1 MIRTKTS
8 LKDRG
13 LELLGMARRQP
24 VSEIDVLSQPRKE
37 MTRDAPVRTQD
48 TRDPLSESIRVRFD
62 GVEQDERS
70 PREIDEIEKLLSEE
84 ADMAVGEEEE
94 TTAETPPPSSPEVT
108 TPLPAEEWIAP
119 VPVTA
124 IRPLPHPPPELLTP
138 TEHGVSPSP
147 REDAGLPASD
157 HSSDHVTTP
166 EMPLPTPTV
175 PSPETLS
182 APQHPAPLPDRWSA
196 LEQAIEAAYERI
208 RSEQPSIGQ
217 EVTDWC
223 HRLLMEA
230 RTIITQ
236 GRIEELPRAE
246 WCVEQVHTRL
256 DRAQNSVSK
265 IYTPVAL
272 TLWGIG
278 WFFVSVYLVFDP
290 LWLLRWIGLST
301 APDFFINPTIF
312 LRALVFGGL
321 GGVAAIFYHVFKYVR
336 ERNFDDKHTLSYLGK
351 PFMGMILGAMAYLG
365 MFVLMRVLGM
375 KPVGLQVSDAEL
387 LTHVF
392 YMAALYLLAMALGF
406 KENRVFNLFNHAV
419 KAMLGG
425 EVRRSRAERI

>member
-1 MIRTKTS
+1 MIRTRTG

-13 LELLGMARRQP
+13 LELLGMTRRQP
-24 VSEIDVLSQPRKE
+24 VPDTDVLFQPRREVARSTPPPTKDI
-37 MTRDAPVRTQD
+37 RH
-48 TRDPLSESIRVRFD
+48 PLSENVRGRFPETER
-62 GVEQDERS
+62 GARS

-108 TPLPAEEWIAP
+108 SPLPAEEWIAP

-124 IRPLPHPPPELLTP
+124 VRPLPHPPPELLTP

-147 REDAGLPASD
+147 REDAGLPSPE
-157 HSSDHVTTP
+157 SGRNHVTTP
-166 EMPLPTPTV
+166 GMSLPAPTL
-175 PSPETLS
+175 PSSETSS
-182 APQHPAPLPDRWSA
+182 APRHHANLADQLAA
-196 LEQAIEAAYERI
+196 LEQEIEAAYEHI
-208 RSEQPSIGQ
+208 RSKQQSIGQ

-223 HRLLMEA
+223 HQLLMEA
-230 RTIITQ
+230 RTITTQ
-236 GRIEELPRAE
+236 GRMEELPRAE
-246 WCVEQVHTRL
+246 WCVEQVRTRL

-265 IYTPVAL
+265 MYTPVAL

-278 WFFVSVYLVFDP
+278 WFFVVVYLIFDP
-290 LWLLRWIGLST
+290 IWLLRWIGLST
-301 APDFFINPTIF
+301 ATDFFINPTIF
-312 LRALVFGGL
+312 LRSLVFGGL

-351 PFMGMILGAMAYLG
+351 PFMGMILGAVAYLG
-365 MFVLMRVLGM
+365 MFVLMRILGM

-406 KENRVFNLFNHAV
+406 KENRVFNLLNHAV

-425 EVRRSRAERI
+425 ELRRSRAEGT

>member
-13 LELLGMARRQP
+13 LELLGMTRRQP
-24 VSEIDVLSQPRKE
+24 VPEIEALSQPHKE
-37 MTRDAPVRTQD
+37 ITCDAPVLTRD
-48 TRDPLSESIRVRFD
+48 TRDPLSEGVRVRFR
-62 GVEQDERS
+62 GAEHDER
-70 PREIDEIEKLLSEE
+70 PPWKPDEIEKLLSEE
-84 ADMAVGEEEE
+84 ADMAVGEEEA
-94 TTAETPPPSSPEVT
+94 TAESSPPSSLEVT
-108 TPLPAEEWIAP
+108 APLPAEEWIAP
-119 VPVTA
+119 VPVTTT
-124 IRPLPHPPPELLTP
+124 RPLPHPPPELHTP
-138 TEHGVSPSP
+138 TEHGISPSP
-147 REDAGLPASD
+147 REEAEQPLPDRSP
-157 HSSDHVTTP
+157 DHVTTP

-175 PSPETLS
+175 SSPETPS
-182 APQHPAPLPDRWSA
+182 APQYPASPSDRWAA
-196 LEQAIEAAYERI
+196 LEQAIEAAYEHI

-223 HRLLMEA
+223 HQLLVEA

-236 GRIEELPRAE
+236 GRIEDLPRAE
-246 WCVEQVHTRL
+246 WCVEQVRTRL
-256 DRAQNSVSK
+256 DRAQSSVSK
-265 IYTPVAL
+265 MSTPVML
-272 TLWGIG
+272 TMWGIG
-278 WFFVSVYLVFDP
+278 WFFVSVYLIFDP
-290 LWLLRWIGLST
+290 LWLLKWIGLST
-301 APDFFINPTIF
+301 ASDFFINPTIF

-321 GGVAAIFYHVFKYVR
+321 GGVAAIFYHVFKHVR

-365 MFVLMRVLGM
+365 MFVLMRILGI

-392 YMAALYLLAMALGF
+392 YMAALYLLAIALGF

-425 EVRRSRAERI
+425 EFRRSRAERI